1 MYSFLHAQKRTRPSS
16 ARGIGGGPRESP
28 FVELVSL
35 FLVLEDMWKST
46 EDPTRPTS
54 VLCLNIWYDFSR
66 VKLIKLVFAC
76 WYSRESMHTCIANSG
91 HVQPLAHP
99 EVNRRE
105 VSMYQPISS
114 PTDERPSATS
124 TASRH
129 LLAWLLNRSF
139 VVDIRYA
146 TYRRNKFATKLRE
159 LVKDRDRA
167 CWRVTV
173 RFHADQALLIAQSL
187 RIYYRVLDNC
197 IRQLLLGELND
208 YRDYVRNRQFT
219 TRSVFLIDQIEISP
233 LSLSTDVAVI
243 NLAEHHQ

>member
-1 MYSFLHAQKRTRPSS
+1 MSEYLIQFLASETHKARIRMLILTRIDAHVYSQF
-16 ARGIGGGPRESP
+16 GPR
-28 FVELVSL
+28 
-35 FLVLEDMWKST
+35 T
-46 EDPTRPTS
+46 TS
-54 VLCLNIWYDFSR
+54 RTS
-66 VKLIKLVFAC
+66 
-76 WYSRESMHTCIANSG
+76 E
-91 HVQPLAHP
+91 